1 MAGATLTTFESILKE
16 FYLGPVIEEINNEV
30 FVLELFEKATVD
42 WNGRVAIV
50 PVHVA
55 RNTGVNFAA
64 ESGALPDAGEQ
75 SYSRLQINAK
85 FQYGRFQITGPAI
98 SAAQSGG
105 KGSFIGYV
113 DAEMKKLV
121 NDVRNSG
128 NQVSVNG
135 NEVRGFL
142 NQHLDVAATGGAT
155 SGPFLIAAA
164 GTMKIATQVEYTG
177 DFSAFSNSVG
187 GIPTIPTQATPATW
201 VPVRIVRCDTFQ
213 DIVAHNAAGDVATP
227 GHWFVSAIDTAKSE
241 LSITFGGDIA
251 ATWQTDTVTVGFG
264 LALLLRFAQD
274 ADTAGN
280 PVGLNLSA
288 AGALEEPSGMYSNIA
303 SPGTVLPGEVNAN
316 AYHQIVRSVGLGASA
331 TNVGEMR
338 GIVLTQATA
347 GTHARATLSL
357 DRMQQALD
365 MVYVDGVAVPESAL
379 NAGAAL
385 LTGGGTTPNGG
396 GMEHDLI
403 MMNPTMRQQYTTLLQ
418 GTLFTETAK
427 ASNGDAGFM
436 QLSYSGIPIKTS
448 RAVHRGALVFLRKE
462 TWCITELQSPGFA
475 DLDGNV
481 LSRRAN
487 EDSYEGFYRWYYNIV
502 CKQPNCNVVLCGV
515 SVI

>member
-1 MAGATLTTFESILKE
+1 MAG
-16 FYLGPVIEEINNEV
+16 
-30 FVLELFEKATVD
+30 
-42 WNGRVAIV
+42 
-50 PVHVA
+50 
-55 RNTGVNFAA
+55 
-64 ESGALPDAGEQ
+64 GEQ

-142 NQHLDVAATGGAT
+142 NQHLTAGALNAPTNGPFDLGTANTMAIATG
-155 SGPFLIAAA
+155 L
-164 GTMKIATQVEYTG
+164 EYTG
-177 DFSAFSNSVG
+177 DFTGFSNSVV
-187 GIPTIPTQATPATW
+187 GIPNIPTQADPATW

-213 DIVAHNAAGDVATP
+213 DILAYNAAGNAT
-227 GHWFVSAIDTAKSE
+227 GGYWFVSAIDPASSTVD
-241 LSITFGGDIA
+241 ITFGADVA
-251 ATWQTDTVTVGFG
+251 ASWQTDDTTAGFG
-264 LALLLRFAQD
+264 HALLLRFAQL
-274 ADTAGN
+274 ADVVVPVAN
-280 PVGLNLSA
+280 VGLNLTA
-288 AGALEEPSGMYSNIA
+288 ASQLQEPSGMYSNIA
-303 SPGTVLPGEVNAN
+303 SPGTVLAGEVNAD
-316 AYHQIVRSVGLGASA
+316 AYHQIQRSSGAGAAA
-331 TNVGEMR
+331 TNVPEMR
-338 GIVLTQATA
+338 GIVLTQSTTL
-347 GTHARATLSL
+347 THPRAALSL

-365 MVYVDGVAVPESAL
+365 MVYVDGLPVPLVEFVA
-379 NAGAAL
+379 AGGF
-385 LTGGGTTPNGG
+385 LTGGGTTPDGG

-481 LSRRAN
+481 LSRLAN
-487 EDSYEGFYRWYYNIV
+487 ADAYEGFYRWYYNIV